1 MIDSSDRPATL
12 ARVAEAAGVS
22 LKTASRVFN
31 GEPHVTTRT
40 RDRVLEAARDLNFQ
54 INSPASML
62 KRGIGSAG
70 VALVVGDISN
80 PFFSALARG
89 VESET
94 RSRGGFL
101 TLASS
106 DESAEEEKRLVD
118 EFMRRHV
125 RGIVLSSTLV
135 DHSSLDFIRA
145 RGTALVFVDRP
156 PVGIDADSVL
166 LDNAGGAR
174 AAAEHLLAHGHRR
187 IAFVGDYGRLATHRE
202 RMRGFADAMTAAGVE
217 NWRSAV
223 HEGAHDAASARE
235 LVSQVLRGPH
245 APTAILASNNR
256 IAIGAISAIRAE
268 RSATALIGIDD
279 FDLADVLGITTISHD
294 PGEMGR
300 IAAQR
305 LFTTAP
311 SALLAT
317 GPNHVVLPMT
327 LVPRGSGELPPR
339 TGD

>member
-1 MIDSSDRPATL
+1 MTDSSDRPATL

-31 GEPHVTTRT
+31 GEPHVTPRT
-40 RDRVLEAARDLNFQ
+40 RDRVLEAARALDFQ

-70 VALVVGDISN
+70 VALIVGDISN

-106 DESAEEEKRLVD
+106 DESVDEEKRLVD
-118 EFMRRHV
+118 EFLRRHV
-125 RGIVLSSTLV
+125 QGIVLSSTLAE
-135 DHSSLDFIRA
+135 HSSLDFIRA

-156 PVGIDADSVL
+156 PVGIEADSVL
-166 LDNAGGAR
+166 LDNEGGAR
-174 AAAEHLLAHGHRR
+174 AATEHLLAHGHRA

-202 RMRGFADAMTAAGVE
+202 RMRGFADAMTAAGVSD
-217 NWRSAV
+217 WRSAV
-223 HEGAHDAASARE
+223 HEGAHDADSARE
-235 LVSQVLRGPH
+235 LVTRILRGPNP
-245 APTAILASNNR
+245 PTAILASNNR
-256 IAIGAISAIRAE
+256 IAIGAISAIRALG
-268 RSATALIGIDD
+268 AQTALIGIDD
-279 FDLADVLGITTISHD
+279 FDLADVLGVTTVSHD

-300 IAAQR
+300 IAAER
-305 LFTTAP
+305 LFTVSP
-311 SALLAT
+311 NPLLAT
-317 GPNHVVLPMT
+317 EPHRVVLPLT
-327 LVPRGSGELPPR
+327 LVPRGSGEIAP
-339 TGD
+339 TS